1 MLPQTLRRLEF
12 EKILERVIENISSA
26 GAREKLRS
34 RGFARHPAELE
45 DWKAQC
51 DEAIRLQMSFSPLPD
66 GPLRDLREDVGFA
79 SIGGVLQPSVLLS
92 LMDTLRTHRRVFL
105 FFEQLLEEEGQFP
118 LSFDYARRI
127 LPQRSLEERIEEVVA
142 DDGEIKSGASV
153 KLASIRRSIQ
163 SNEGAIRRKIE
174 SFLHDRALADVLQ
187 ESLVTMRNDR
197 FVIPVKAE
205 QRRRVPGMVHDRS
218 ATGSTL
224 YIEPMALVE
233 MNNELRE
240 LRNEEQQEIHRIL
253 QELSG
258 QIGEEKDAILTN
270 QELVTHLFMLFGLGK
285 FALAIDGHLPAI
297 TEGRITLKKARH
309 PLLDPKTVVAM
320 DMDFGEEARI
330 LVITGPNTGGK
341 TVALKNLGLACLMH
355 QYGLPIAAQAGST
368 LPFFEDIYADI
379 GDEQSIEQSLSTFS
393 SHMTNVVQILSGAD
407 KDSLVLLD
415 ELGAGTDPQEGA
427 ALARSILME
436 LQERGSMVFATS
448 HYSEIKEFALTEE
461 GYENAS
467 VEFDVATL
475 SPTFRLLMGTPGSSN
490 AFAISRKLGMPES
503 ILRRADHFLE
513 GQSAQLDELLS
524 QLERQRSEGEKE
536 LEEARKSAEEAK
548 KTQRELEEKLDR
560 FQQQREKMLEEAKEE
575 ARELLFQTKEEARS
589 IMKELRAMR
598 TGVDYQAM
606 ERQQERLQDAEGRVQ
621 TKKKKKRVTHRPPIK
636 LLEGEAIYIPHL
648 QAKGR
653 AISPVDENGNFQAMV
668 GIIKMSLNLQDVEK
682 IEEEPTFRSST
693 RKGDTQPAVVQT
705 SLDLRGKDVESARI
719 EIDRFLAQALTTNPP
734 QLEII
739 HGKGT
744 GVLRQFVQEY
754 LKKNKYVEE
763 FRYGGYYEGGDG
775 VTMVK
780 LK

>member
-12 EKILERVIENISSA
+12 EKVLEHVLDQISSA

-45 DWKAQC
+45 QWKAQC
-51 DEAIRLQMSFSPLPD
+51 DEAIRLQLGFSPLPD
-66 GPLRDLREDVGFA
+66 GPLRDLSEDIGLA
-79 SIGGVLQPSVLLS
+79 SIGGVLQPTTLLS
-92 LMDTLRTHRRVFL
+92 VMDTLRTHRRVFL
-105 FFEQLLEEEGQFP
+105 FFENLLSEQEEFP
-118 LSFDYARRI
+118 RMFDYARRI
-127 LPQRSLEERIEEVVA
+127 LPQRHLEERIEEVVA
-142 DDGEIKSGASV
+142 DDGEIKSSASA
-153 KLASIRRSIQ
+153 KLASIRRAIQ
-163 SNEGAIRRKIE
+163 SSEVAIRRKID
-174 SFLHDRALADVLQ
+174 SFLSDRALTDVLQ
-187 ESLVTMRNDR
+187 ESFVTMRSDR

-205 QRRRVPGMVHDRS
+205 HKRRVPGMVHDRS
-218 ATGSTL
+218 ASGNTL

-240 LRNEEQQEIHRIL
+240 LRSEEQKEIHRIL
-253 QELSG
+253 LELSG
-258 QIGEEKDAILTN
+258 RIGEEKISILTN

-285 FALAIDGHLPAI
+285 FALSINGNIPKI
-297 TEGRITLKKARH
+297 TEGHIILKKARH
-309 PLLDPKTVVAM
+309 PLLEPKTVVPM
-320 DMDFGEEARI
+320 DMDFGEQARI

-355 QYGLPIAAQAGST
+355 QYGLPIAAQSDSS

-393 SHMTNVVQILSGAD
+393 SHMTNVVQILKAAD
-407 KDSLVLLD
+407 RKSLVLLD

-427 ALARSILME
+427 ALARSILIE

-475 SPTFRLLMGTPGSSN
+475 SPTFRLLMGIPGSSN
-490 AFAISRKLGMPES
+490 AFEISRKLGMPES
-503 ILRRADHFLE
+503 ILTRADHFLE

-536 LEEARKSAEEAK
+536 LEEARKTSREA
-548 KTQRELEEKLDR
+548 EKLRHDLESRLDR
-560 FQQQREKMLEEAKEE
+560 LQQQREAMLEEAKEE
-575 ARELLFQTKEEARS
+575 ARELLFTTQEEART
-589 IMKELRAMR
+589 IMKELRALR

-606 ERQQERLQDAEGRVQ
+606 EQQQEKLRQAGERVR
-621 TKKKKKRVTHRPPIK
+621 KKEKKKRPSHKPPVR

-653 AISPVDENGNFQAMV
+653 VISPVDENGNFRAMV
-668 GIIKMSLNLQDVEK
+668 GIIKMSLNIQDVQK
-682 IEEEPTFRSST
+682 VEEDISPTTSKRQ
-693 RKGDTQPAVVQT
+693 GDAQPAVVQT

-719 EIDRFLAQALTTNPP
+719 ALERFLAQALTTNPP

-744 GVLRQFVQEY
+744 GVLRKFVQEY
-754 LKKNKYVEE
+754 LKNNRYVEE
-763 FRYGGYYEGGDG
+763 FRFGGYYEGGDG